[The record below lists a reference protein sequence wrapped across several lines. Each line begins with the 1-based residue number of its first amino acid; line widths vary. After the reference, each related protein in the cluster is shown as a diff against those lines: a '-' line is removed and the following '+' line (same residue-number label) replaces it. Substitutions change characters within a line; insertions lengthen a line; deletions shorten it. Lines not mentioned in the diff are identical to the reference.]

1 MTEDRRCPIPEF
13 VYKIVSR
20 AAFDAA
26 ATEGVFPQMPI
37 DLRDGYV
44 HMSTAAQL
52 AETLKLHFAGQSDLV
67 AFAVRSADLGVALRW
82 EPSRGGALFPHLY
95 GELPMSRDRP
105 TAPIVAVA
113 AGGSVA
119 LPGWVR

>member
-1 MTEDRRCPIPEF
+1 MITPMPNPAF

-26 ATEGVFPQMPI
+26 AAEGIFPQMPI

-67 AFAVRSADLGVALRW
+67 VFAVATSQVSGLRW
-82 EPSRGGALFPHLY
+82 ENSRGGQLFPHGY
-95 GELPMSRDRP
+95 GELSRGLIGRQ
-105 TAPIVAVA
+105 
-113 AGGSVA
+113 
-119 LPGWVR
+119 